1 MGVFCM
7 HEKHRNEGDEQ
18 HMMKAYHPAFPAAP
32 LLFYKLFPV
41 PDPPTKCISLL
52 FPSSMKYNKGD
63 RFTKEDL

>member
-1 MGVFCM
+1 
-7 HEKHRNEGDEQ
+7 
-18 HMMKAYHPAFPAAP
+18 MMKAYHPAFPSAP

>member
-1 MGVFCM
+1 
-7 HEKHRNEGDEQ
+7 
-18 HMMKAYHPAFPAAP
+18 MMKAYHPAFPAEP

-41 PDPPTKCISLL
+41 QDPPTKCISLL

>member
-1 MGVFCM
+1 MR
-7 HEKHRNEGDEQ
+7 RNEGDEQ
-18 HMMKAYHPAFPAAP
+18 HMMKAYHPAFLAVP

-41 PDPPTKCISLL
+41 PDPPIKRISLQ

>member
-1 MGVFCM
+1 
-7 HEKHRNEGDEQ
+7 
-18 HMMKAYHPAFPAAP
+18 MMKAYHPAFSAAL

-41 PDPPTKCISLL
+41 QGLRTKCISLL